1 MLIPILSLA
10 ADEYTHGMPETV
22 INLDVESL
30 PDGGYVATS
39 SDLPGLVA
47 QGRTMAEC
55 AEIAQDVARKLIES
69 YIEHG
74 DPLPPKLRAVNQ
86 AKLGLDIPVSIP

>member
-1 MLIPILSLA
+1 
-10 ADEYTHGMPETV
+10 MPETV

-30 PDGGYVATS
+30 PEGGYVATS
-39 SDLPGLVA
+39 PDLPGLVA

-69 YIEHG
+69 YVEHG
-74 DPLPPKLRAVNQ
+74 DPLPKNFQVAAQ
-86 AKLGLDIPVSIP
+86 AKTALEIPVSIP